1 MPQPSTDAVWIDLPA
16 LIDGPLAVVG
26 DLHGAAGLLERL
38 LARLWQM
45 PGFENRWLVF
55 VGDFLD
61 RGPDSRRCLE
71 MVLELL
77 DRRGKVAACM
87 GNHDLAAI
95 GAMGLVPT
103 PASSHWHMRYV
114 ADYDSWPTFAS
125 YGVGATE
132 AEFDRLADAVR
143 DVKPYYDPNDDS
155 YTAGVVPAGMEAV
168 RDDVFGRLDGVL
180 ADLRGQMP
188 DRHKAFLAGL
198 PWCVEH
204 PQYLVVHA
212 GLTADPVAGQ
222 LEVLRR
228 RDFSLGRP
236 PWLHERRLATSPLPS
251 DCPLAVVSG
260 HVVVPKVEFR
270 HGGRRI
276 LVDTFGGQGKVLSAV
291 LLPEGEAVTSERG

>member
-1 MPQPSTDAVWIDLPA
+1 MPQSATEAGPPGLPA
-16 LIDGPLAVVG
+16 VLDGPLAVVG
-26 DLHGAAGLLERL
+26 DLHGAAGVLQKLLDRLERS
-38 LARLWQM
+38 
-45 PGFENRWLVF
+45 PGFADRWLVF
-55 VGDFLD
+55 VGNFLD
-61 RGPDSRRCLE
+61 RGPDSRRCLD
-71 MVLELL
+71 MVLQLL

-95 GAMGLVPT
+95 GAMGLVST

-132 AEFDRLADAVR
+132 AEFNRLADAVR

-155 YTAGVVPAGMEAV
+155 YSAGVVPAGMEAV
-168 RDDVFGRLDGVL
+168 RGDVFGRLDVL
-180 ADLRGQMP
+180 LGDLRARMP
-188 DRHKAFLAGL
+188 DRHKVFLASL
-198 PWCVEH
+198 PWNVEH

-212 GLTADPVAGQ
+212 RLTADPVAGQ

-236 PWLHERRLATSPLPS
+236 PWLHERRLAWAEPPA

-270 HGGRRI
+270 HGGRRN
-276 LVDTFGGQGKVLSAV
+276 LVDTFGGHGKVLSAV
-291 LLPEGEAVTSERG
+291 LLPEGEVVTSEQG